1 MNGTWT
7 LDKWISRYK
16 IKTSVLLV
24 TGVWLMVDSYLWAT
38 EFAVSSVRPGV
49 EIAAIIAAV
58 QGLAT
63 FYVGWIF
70 KIYMEH
76 RNDTSV

>member
-1 MNGTWT
+1 MTEWT

-16 IKTSVLLV
+16 IKTTILLA
-24 TGVWLMVDSYLWAT
+24 TGIWIMIDSYLWST
-38 EFAVSSVRPGV
+38 QFASTSLRPGL

-63 FYVGWIF
+63 FYVGWVF

-76 RNDTSV
+76 KT